1 MATKDSE
8 RVEVWNAFLSLAREQ
23 GVAIKKSLEPKWAD
37 KLSPNVILQ
46 AERLSEDETR
56 RLSLLTWCML
66 SIEARANHLI
76 EERVQKGLLPQDKAR
91 SILTKNNFEHKW
103 RFLANAACQGIKLDE
118 TPHDSVRKLQQLRTG
133 IMHVEFEKVK
143 NGLPSAAECLDLF
156 NDWIKAMEDMNVRLG
171 RHEKPD
177 PTVLTI
183 ALDC

>member
-23 GVAIKKSLEPKWAD
+23 GVAIKKSLEPEWTD
-37 KLSPNVILQ
+37 KLSPNLTFQ

-76 EERVQKGLLPQDKAR
+76 EERMQPQDKASSR
-91 SILTKNNFEHKW
+91 LKKRHFENFEQKW
-103 RFLANAACQGIKLDE
+103 IFLANSARQGIKLDKA
-118 TPHDSVRKLQQLRTG
+118 PHNSVRKLQKLRND
-133 IMHVEFEKVK
+133 IMHVDFEGVK
-143 NGLPSAAECLDLF
+143 ERLPSAAECLDLF
-156 NDWIKAMEDMNVRLG
+156 NDWIEAMEDMNVRLG
-171 RHEKPD
+171 RHPKPD
-177 PTVLTI
+177 PIVLTI